1 MSVLKVRVLV
11 VFKPY
16 RVILNLPGSLA
27 FTLTGLL
34 ARMPMSMIGL
44 GIVLLVSG
52 TTGSY
57 GIAGTVTAS
66 YVIAMA
72 VFGPLQARLVDRY
85 GQARTL
91 PLFTVGSAISL
102 GLLVVAVQAGIGT
115 PVPQLLAALGGV
127 SAPLVGSYVRARWT
141 HQLKG
146 KPELHTAYSLEALFD
161 EVVFMVGP
169 PLVTFLAAGVHP
181 AAGIA
186 SALVFG
192 LVGGLVFA
200 AQRSTEP
207 PVQPRTR
214 AGGPKPALDWA
225 TLAPATAACFG
236 LGVLFGSAE
245 IVVVAVAT
253 EAGQRA
259 LAGWLI
265 AGWATGSML
274 SALITGTMKLKSS
287 PFTRF
292 RLGLTA
298 MTLTMVPLPF
308 LSNLGVLA
316 VFMFLA
322 GFAISPTLVA
332 SVGIVE
338 QTTPTARLSEGIAWT
353 TTGLAGGVAL
363 GAAVVGQVIDRFG
376 GHPGFYVPLIAGAVA
391 AVVAWL
397 SRRPTVKPA
406 IYATEP
412 EADAPSDPNPA
423 TAASD
428 VTTPAAVAR
437 EG

>member
-1 MSVLKVRVLV
+1 MSVLKVRVRI

-16 RVILNLPGSLA
+16 RTILNLPGSLA
-27 FTLTGLL
+27 FTLTGLV

-52 TTGSY
+52 ITGSY
-57 GIAGTVTAS
+57 GIAGTVTAA
-66 YVIAMA
+66 YVVAMA
-72 VFGPLQARLVDRY
+72 VFGPMQARVVDRY
-85 GQARTL
+85 GQARSL
-91 PLFTVGSAISL
+91 PVFQVGSTVAL
-102 GLLVVAVQAGIGT
+102 GLLVVAIQTGAPT
-115 PVPQLLAALGGV
+115 PVPQLLAALAGAA
-127 SAPLVGSYVRARWT
+127 SPQIGSYVRSRWT
-141 HQLKG
+141 YQLKG

-169 PLVTFLAAGVHP
+169 PLVTFLATGIHP
-181 AAGIA
+181 AAGLG

-200 AQRSTEP
+200 AQRRTQP
-207 PVQPRTR
+207 PVQPRTNDSR
-214 AGGPKPALDWA
+214 PKPALDWA
-225 TLAPATAACFG
+225 TLMPATAACFG

-245 IVVVAVAT
+245 IVVVAVAS
-253 EAGQRA
+253 EAGERA

-287 PFTRF
+287 PFMRF
-292 RLGLTA
+292 RVGLTA

-308 LSNLGVLA
+308 LGNLGVLA

-376 GHPGFYVPLIAGAVA
+376 GHPGFYVPLVAGAVA
-391 AVVAWL
+391 ALVAWL
-397 SRRPTVKPA
+397 SRKPSPGRPVMH
-406 IYATEP
+406 ATEDP
-412 EADAPSDPNPA
+412 EPAAAAAAAAPA
-423 TAASD
+423 T
-428 VTTPAAVAR
+428 VAR